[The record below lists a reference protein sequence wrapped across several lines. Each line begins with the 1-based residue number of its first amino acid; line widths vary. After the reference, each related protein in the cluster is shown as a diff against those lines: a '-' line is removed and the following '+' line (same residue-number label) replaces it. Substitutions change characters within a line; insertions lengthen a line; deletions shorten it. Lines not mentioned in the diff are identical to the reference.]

1 MGRVKF
7 AATIVFLFVLFIS
20 PYTAQ
25 SDSTSAWL
33 IAAIERPLSDLIA
46 DVRVGELE

>member
-33 IAAIERPLSDLIA
+33 TEATERRLCDPTA
-46 DVRVGELE
+46 DVRAG

>member
-33 IAAIERPLSDLIA
+33 IAAHGRLLCDPKA
-46 DVRVGELE
+46 DVRISAPE